1 MIYYF
6 SGSGNSRAVADT
18 LAHLLHCDKQKVGG
32 WALSSD
38 MVLGMVLPVYSWGIP
53 PNVLQWLGR
62 VMLPAQKP
70 EYVWALLDYGDEAG
84 YAHRMLR
91 RVLEKRGLRLDAVF
105 GLQMPNTYVLLPG
118 FNVDPEALAMHK
130 LDAAWPR
137 LHEIAGRITARERG
151 GEDLHVG
158 PIPFV
163 KSRLIFPLFRRWGIF
178 PSRWHV
184 DLDKCVGCGQCE
196 RACPTCNVRMV
207 DKHPVYSG
215 NGSNNGLYLG
225 GGHPEWS
232 DDCTSCLGCYH
243 ACPGNAVQYGHL
255 TARKGQWRHWFHPK
269 VKPIDAE

>member
-105 GLQMPNTYVLLPG
+105 GLQMPNTYVC
-118 FNVDPEALAMHK
+118 F
-130 LDAAWPR
+130 
-137 LHEIAGRITARERG
+137 I
-151 GEDLHVG
+151 
-158 PIPFV
+158 PIPT
-163 KSRLIFPLFRRWGIF
+163 P
-178 PSRWHV
+178 
-184 DLDKCVGCGQCE
+184 
-196 RACPTCNVRMV
+196 
-207 DKHPVYSG
+207 
-215 NGSNNGLYLG
+215 
-225 GGHPEWS
+225 
-232 DDCTSCLGCYH
+232 
-243 ACPGNAVQYGHL
+243 
-255 TARKGQWRHWFHPK
+255 
-269 VKPIDAE
+269 